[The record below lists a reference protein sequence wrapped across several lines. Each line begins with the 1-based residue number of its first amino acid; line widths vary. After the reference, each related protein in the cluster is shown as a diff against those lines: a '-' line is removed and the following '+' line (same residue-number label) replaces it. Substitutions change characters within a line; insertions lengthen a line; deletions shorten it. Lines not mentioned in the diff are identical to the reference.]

1 MSKSIEDLL
10 RVSQGVILTT
20 IDRMG
25 FPRNQLFSLPVYRNH
40 YYSMLFIVEEQ
51 SALIQSLGKN
61 CRATVCFFTTN
72 PFKAVYIKRIIT
84 MQEELKETEFQ
95 EYIKKYPKLGKIA
108 QPVGVDFQALSVEIG
123 HAATINQDNREI
135 EEIIDW

>member
-1 MSKSIEDLL
+1 MSKSIEDFLKG
-10 RVSQGVILTT
+10 SQGVILTT

-61 CRATVCFFTTN
+61 CRATICFFTTN
-72 PFKAVYIKRIIT
+72 PFKAVYIKGIIT
-84 MQEELKETEFQ
+84 IQEEVKEIEFQ
-95 EYIKKYPKLGKIA
+95 EYIQKYPKLEKII
-108 QPVGVDFQALSVEIG
+108 QPVGIDFQALSLEVG
-123 HAATINQDNREI
+123 HAATINQNNSEI